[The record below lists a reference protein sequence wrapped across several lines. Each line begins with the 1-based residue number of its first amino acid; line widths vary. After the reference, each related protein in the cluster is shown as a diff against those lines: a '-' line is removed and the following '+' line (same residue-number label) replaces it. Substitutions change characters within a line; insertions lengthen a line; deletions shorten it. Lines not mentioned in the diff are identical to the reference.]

1 MNEKGIKYLCQL
13 RIVGYYF
20 VCSSRDISVVWL
32 LERECKNGRYAF
44 QKSLGFLDYADLFL
58 RKPFIVSPISYLIR
72 LFVRSKNP
80 QVDERPIE
88 KEDQDLSLC
97 LTDIDEC
104 VRGVHRCGSQQTCV
118 NTDGSYSCVCG
129 KGYQASGSSCFG

>member
-32 LERECKNGRYAF
+32 LEREYKNGRYAF

-58 RKPFIVSPISYLIR
+58 RKFFYRLTHFIPDTFIR
-72 LFVRSKNP
+72 
-80 QVDERPIE
+80 E
-88 KEDQDLSLC
+88 KQ
-97 LTDIDEC
+97 
-104 VRGVHRCGSQQTCV
+104 
-118 NTDGSYSCVCG
+118 
-129 KGYQASGSSCFG
+129 KSSS